1 MAHQSRFCICSVREF
16 PECQNWVEA
25 AAAAA
30 LFFQIVREKKKTK
43 KKVTLGSL
51 GLLGCFSS
59 KRQKFI
65 FFLDFCCFTQFYY
78 CLKGDVTNARTL
90 PQSSICWEKWARWP
104 KWQRQAFF
112 FAAGMPDSLQVKKRQ
127 NIIFPYSRASI
138 GGNWEIYENYPK
150 NLIQVIFGVNIQ
162 MDRFSPSKLYCLAK
176 LSKGHLAN
184 WCHH

>member
-16 PECQNWVEA
+16 PECQNLSWGGCA
-25 AAAAA
+25 GA
-30 LFFQIVREKKKTK
+30 FFQIVRKEEDK

-127 NIIFPYSRASI
+127 NIIFPYNRASI
-138 GGNWEIYENYPK
+138 GGNSKKLRKLPQKSHSGYFWRENS
-150 NLIQVIFGVNIQ
+150 NG
-162 MDRFSPSKLYCLAK
+162 
-176 LSKGHLAN
+176 
-184 WCHH
+184 

>member
-1 MAHQSRFCICSVREF
+1 MSKLSRSSSSSGAFF
-16 PECQNWVEA
+16 PNRPRKEE
-25 AAAAA
+25 
-30 LFFQIVREKKKTK
+30 EK

-127 NIIFPYSRASI
+127 NIIFPYNRASI
-138 GGNWEIYENYPK
+138 GGNSKKLRKLPQKSHSGYFWRENS
-150 NLIQVIFGVNIQ
+150 NG
-162 MDRFSPSKLYCLAK
+162 
-176 LSKGHLAN
+176 
-184 WCHH
+184 

>member
-25 AAAAA
+25 AEAAA
-30 LFFQIVREKKKTK
+30 LFSKSSEKRRRE
-43 KKVTLGSL
+43 KKVTLGSF
-51 GLLGCFSS
+51 GLLGCFSRL

-138 GGNWEIYENYPK
+138 GGNWENYENYPK
-150 NLIQVIFGVNIQ
+150 K
-162 MDRFSPSKLYCLAK
+162 SHS
-176 LSKGHLAN
+176 GHFWREN
-184 WCHH
+184 SNG